1 MKLSLD
7 RKTKVLLVVFL
18 LIYIV
23 VGVLN
28 AIYLS
33 KQSMGEAFKNVANR
47 WVVKLPFGKGIF
59 SRINPLTIF
68 MTWAVMLVVILIAY
82 RFKNPKLIPDRKQS
96 ALESLMEFVYQMVED
111 ALPDQRFVRPTF
123 YIACTLFVFI
133 VFCNILGG
141 AIPGVSIEANAQ
153 GNIEKI
159 HLFSDTWFSP
169 TADINTNAFLAVFV
183 FLISQVFA
191 IKSKGFKA
199 WAKTWFEP
207 IPFMFPMNVIGE
219 LSKPISH
226 SLRLFGNIAGGAL
239 LTYLLAYM
247 AKYLFLPVVLWGFFG
262 LFVGVIQAL
271 VFTVLAIAY
280 ISSALS

>member
-7 RKTKVLLVVFL
+7 RKTKVFLIVFL
-18 LIYIV
+18 LIYIIVGILNV
-23 VGVLN
+23 V
-28 AIYLS
+28 YLS
-33 KQSMGEAFKNVANR
+33 KQSMSEAFKNVANR
-47 WVVKLPFGKGIF
+47 WVVKLPFGQGIF

-68 MTWAVMLVVILIAY
+68 MTWIIMLLIILIAY
-82 RFKNPKLIPDRKQS
+82 RFRKPKLIPDRKQA
-96 ALESLMEFVYQMVED
+96 ALESLMDFVYQMVED
-111 ALPDQRFVRPTF
+111 AVPDQRFVRPTF
-123 YIACTLFVFI
+123 YIACTLFIFI
-133 VFCNILGG
+133 VLSNILGG
-141 AIPGVSIEANAQ
+141 AIPGISIEANAQ
-153 GNIEKI
+153 GSIEKI

-169 TADINTNAFLAVFV
+169 TADINTNAFLAVFI
-183 FLISQVFA
+183 FLISQIFA

-199 WAKTWFEP
+199 WAKSWFEP
-207 IPFMFPMNVIGE
+207 IPLMFPMNVIGE

-247 AKYLFLPVVLWGFFG
+247 AKYLFLPVILWGFFG
-262 LFVGVIQAL
+262 IFVGVIQAL